1 MLFLLISTL
10 NTSPNRRR
18 TPDKIILN
26 ITSSRSLH
34 VLVMP
39 SVRSIWNQGAQINVS
54 INLRM

>member
-34 VLVMP
+34 VLVML